1 MGVKGGLCPLRIVR
15 PSGAIK
21 IIYIKFILS
30 QPLRRTVVGQ
40 GLVSLS
46 PPFLYVVKVDP
57 SRNKCFS
64 NVNIKHSS
72 ILDEKDS
79 RETWIL
85 KRLSRR
91 FLAIVGAAD
100 PLPHGFPSR
109 CPCRQRRHHY
119 IQETVI
125 KEKREM
131 TAYKLLLI
139 LQNIACH
146 FVK

>member
-72 ILDEKDS
+72 ILDEKNS
-79 RETWIL
+79 R
-85 KRLSRR
+85 
-91 FLAIVGAAD
+91 
-100 PLPHGFPSR
+100 LP
-109 CPCRQRRHHY
+109 
-119 IQETVI
+119 
-125 KEKREM
+125 
-131 TAYKLLLI
+131 
-139 LQNIACH
+139 
-146 FVK
+146 

>member
-1 MGVKGGLCPLRIVR
+1 MGVEGGLCPLRIVR

-30 QPLRRTVVGQ
+30 QPLRRAVVGRGVVGR

-72 ILDEKDS
+72 ILDEKNS
-79 RETWIL
+79 R
-85 KRLSRR
+85 
-91 FLAIVGAAD
+91 
-100 PLPHGFPSR
+100 LP
-109 CPCRQRRHHY
+109 
-119 IQETVI
+119 
-125 KEKREM
+125 
-131 TAYKLLLI
+131 
-139 LQNIACH
+139 
-146 FVK
+146 